1 MAKVDYFLKI
11 DEVPGESQDVAQRD
25 SIELESWHWGEFNA
39 GSFATGSGGGAGKV
53 AMQDFNFVML
63 ANRASASLA
72 RACAGGTT
80 FKQAILTCRKA
91 GATPQV
97 FLQIWLGDVLVSGF
111 RTGVGGHG
119 GVVPADEVS
128 LNFAQIRLAYG
139 KQDANGKVNALDQKF
154 GYDLKQCKPI

>member
-1 MAKVDYFLKI
+1 MAKVDYFLTI
-11 DEVPGESQDVAQRD
+11 DMVRGESQDAALRD
-25 SIELESWHWGEFNA
+25 SIELQSWHWGEFNS

-72 RACAGGTT
+72 QACAGGKTY
-80 FKQAILTCRKA
+80 KQAVLTCRKA

-97 FLQIWLGDVLVSGF
+97 FLQIWLGDVMVSGF

-119 GVVPADEVS
+119 GLLPADEVS
-128 LNFAQIRLAYG
+128 LTFAQIRLAYG
-139 KQDANGKVNALDQKF
+139 KQDAKGKVNALDQKF
-154 GYDLKQCKPI
+154 GYDLTQNKPI